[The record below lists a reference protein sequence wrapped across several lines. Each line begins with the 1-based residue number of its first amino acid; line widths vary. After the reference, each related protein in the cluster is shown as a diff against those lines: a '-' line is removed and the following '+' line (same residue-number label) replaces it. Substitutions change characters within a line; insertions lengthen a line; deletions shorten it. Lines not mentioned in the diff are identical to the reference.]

1 MKKSVPISNDYCPQT
16 LFIYGTYKEDKSPN
30 FGLFCWFS
38 YYWDKQLGV
47 MACIGGDKLT
57 KDRIHANKVFS
68 ANLVTEELLTIADY
82 FGNKEGYDKTKMNVP
97 IEIEKG
103 QVLDVPILAKSPWVY
118 ELEADRSIV
127 LDGGEVLLCKI
138 RNVLAD
144 EVLCDDTL
152 TVGQQM
158 NLIRPV
164 HTTKQTYFNWDG
176 TAVGSWG
183 EPGKNYPTI

>member
-1 MKKSVPISNDYCPQT
+1 MKISVPFSNEFCPQT
-16 LFIYGTYKEDKSPN
+16 IFIYGTYKEDGTPN

-38 YYWDKQLGV
+38 YYWDSELGI

-57 KDRIHANKVFS
+57 KDRIHATKVFS
-68 ANLVTEELLTIADY
+68 ANLVTEEMLSLADY
-82 FGNKEGYDKTKMNVP
+82 FGNKDGHDEKKMIVP
-97 IEIEKG
+97 VEIDKG

-118 ELEADRSIV
+118 ELEVDRSIT

-144 EVLCDDTL
+144 ELLCDDTL
-152 TVGQQM
+152 SVGQRM
-158 NLIRPV
+158 NTIRPV

-183 EPGKNYPTI
+183 EPGKNILT